1 MDPGC
6 AYVTLLTKS
15 SYLAGVLVLN
25 HSLRQVDAG
34 YPLVV
39 MVTPSLPEEAR
50 GLLRNCAIRTREVAS
65 LYPPVQHTL
74 ADHDSRFA
82 DTWTKLRAFELQEF
96 KVVAPYGI
104 LKMFSLPPTS
114 A

>member
-1 MDPGC
+1 MDSTC

-25 HSLRQVDAG
+25 HSLRQVDAR

-39 MVTPSLPEEAR
+39 MTAPSLPEEAR
-50 GLLRNCAIRTREVAS
+50 ALLRNCAIRTREVTS
-65 LYPPVQHTL
+65 LQPPVHHAL

-82 DTWTKLRAFELQEF
+82 DTWTKLR
-96 KVVAPYGI
+96 
-104 LKMFSLPPTS
+104 
-114 A
+114 